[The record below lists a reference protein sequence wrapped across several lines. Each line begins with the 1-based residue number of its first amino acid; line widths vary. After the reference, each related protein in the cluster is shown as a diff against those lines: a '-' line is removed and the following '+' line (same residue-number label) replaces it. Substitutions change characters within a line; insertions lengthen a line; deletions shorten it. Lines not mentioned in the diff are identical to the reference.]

1 MSGAN
6 RVRNRGSRHRGAI
19 LFAALAALVVTSAIA
34 AVAIGVTLRS
44 RQSRR
49 TERDL
54 VQLEMLCDAGM
65 KRAQAQM
72 QRDEA
77 YAGEAWLDME
87 GLTPGTRMKVAIE
100 TNQVLPE
107 GKGEGDRPSSLRQIA
122 VHASLEGRVH
132 MPYSIQRTRSRVISV
147 EKKSEAGE

>member
-6 RVRNRGSRHRGAI
+6 RVRSRRSQRRGAI
-19 LFAALAALVVTSAIA
+19 LLAALAAVVVTSAVA

-54 VQLEMLCDAGM
+54 VQLELLCDAGM

-100 TNQVLPE
+100 SKSVFPE
-107 GKGEGDRPSSLRQIA
+107 GKGEGGKPSSLRQIA

-132 MPYSIQRTRSRVISV
+132 MPHSIKRTRSRVISEV
-147 EKKSEAGE
+147 KNSEARE